1 MALTKTLDATLI
13 GVPVS
18 DAYIRITDLYVG
30 RRQHPDVDAKFI
42 ATLSVSAYAAQPTD
56 VDLVQVMS
64 WVFSVPLDAID
75 AADGATLL
83 ERAYNWLVT
92 SNELAGAVSV

>member
-18 DAYIRITDLYVG
+18 NAYIRITDLSVS
-30 RRQHPDVDAKFI
+30 RRPHPDVDAKFVI
-42 ATLSVSAYAAQPTD
+42 NLAVSAYAAEPVD
-56 VDLVQVMS
+56 VEFSQVMS
-64 WVFSVPLDAID
+64 WVFTAPLEAVD
-75 AADGATLL
+75 AAAGATLL